1 MRKQYIIDLVVTI
14 VKDKPTAEMVVERLE
29 EEGLLVLGYGNSE
42 IDNVVQKFT
51 DTFGTTKT
59 SKYDRFAADRLTKK
73 YGSQAICGIIG
84 LMGEHATE
92 KFAPRIGSISQ
103 LEEKIVSVMHFLRT
117 LKSDETLDI

>member
-1 MRKQYIIDLVVTI
+1 MRKQYIIDLIATI

-29 EEGLLVLGYGNSE
+29 EEGLLVLGYGSSE

-84 LMGEHATE
+84 LMGEHGSE
-92 KFAPRIGSISQ
+92 QFAPHLNNLSE
-103 LEEKIVSVMHFLRT
+103 LENKLPSVLLFLR
-117 LKSDETLDI
+117 KQRGDETIDV

>member
-1 MRKQYIIDLVVTI
+1 MRKQYIIDLVATI

-29 EEGLLVLGYGNSE
+29 EEGLLVLGYGSSE

-92 KFAPRIGSISQ
+92 KFAPRLNNLSE
-103 LEEKIVSVMHFLRT
+103 LENKLPSVLLFLR
-117 LKSDETLDI
+117 KQRGDETLDV

>member
-1 MRKQYIIDLVVTI
+1 MRKQYIIDLIATI

-84 LMGEHATE
+84 LMGEHGSE
-92 KFAPRIGSISQ
+92 QFAPHLNNLSE
-103 LEEKIVSVMHFLRT
+103 LENKLPSVLLFLR
-117 LKSDETLDI
+117 KQRGDETLDI